1 MNLDY
6 IMEEDSNKTSQVA
19 NGCSGETPDQTSSSE
34 QQNDPEDDSYTSDL
48 GLTSPVKK
56 VEFNLDLDLIS
67 ADPEMEKQTTEET
80 TDNGNENNNNDTNT
94 GNDSADLFI
103 EINLDDMQ

>member
-1 MNLDY
+1 MRLVSATQCGLN
-6 IMEEDSNKTSQVA
+6 DSSLLFFTLLF
-19 NGCSGETPDQTSSSE
+19 PLE

-94 GNDSADLFI
+94 GVYKLEASL
-103 EINLDDMQ
+103 LS